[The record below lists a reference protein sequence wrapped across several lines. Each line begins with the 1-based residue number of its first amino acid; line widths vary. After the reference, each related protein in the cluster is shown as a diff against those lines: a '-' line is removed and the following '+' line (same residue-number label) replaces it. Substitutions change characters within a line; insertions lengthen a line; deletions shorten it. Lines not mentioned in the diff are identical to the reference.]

1 MSNVRL
7 LKVNRRENN
16 FVRID
21 KKSIAFNKKM
31 SWKAKG
37 ILTALLS
44 LKDGQDFNLGQL
56 SYFCNDGVAS
66 TESGVKELK
75 TSGHL
80 EVCRWRES
88 TGKFGWGFNVY
99 DEPLEF
105 PVTKFSIID
114 NPNNVSDNEP
124 VNVESLATQFNV
136 SKEVVE
142 GILKANQQSA
152 HATIV
157 KKPVPTKEQKTDFE
171 QLKKEV
177 IENKDFAELC
187 KKEYNLNDFDF
198 VALRSKF
205 FEQSQV
211 LTPQKPYDYEGLKKH
226 LFNWLGV
233 HLKKKGVVK
242 QPKQEAPPQYFDKEK
257 TFSQIGI
264 YKKMM
269 LGVTHAH
276 SYTYFREAVKGFI
289 KLAILAKENNAL
301 DEKQINYLQGLE
313 LKFNTAG
320 RLKEYFIELQTK
332 NSNEPEQ
339 PNEKVNIT
347 DALKNLSQNFST

>member
-16 FVRID
+16 FVLID

-37 ILTALLS
+37 ILTVLLS

-75 TSGHL
+75 VSGHL

-99 DEPLEF
+99 DEPMEF

-142 GILKANQQSA
+142 GILKANQQKA
-152 HATIV
+152 HVTLV
-157 KKPVPTKEQKTDFE
+157 NKPQATKEQKTDFE
-171 QLKKEV
+171 QLKKDV
-177 IENKDFAELC
+177 IENKDFAQLC
-187 KKEYNLNDFDF
+187 KTEYNLNDVDF

-233 HLKKKGVVK
+233 HLKKKGIVK
-242 QPKQEAPPQYFDKEK
+242 HTKTDAPPQYFDREK
-257 TFSQIGI
+257 TFSQIAI

-269 LGVTHAH
+269 LGVTDAH

-289 KLAILAKENNAL
+289 KLAILARENNAL
-301 DEKQINYLQGLE
+301 DERQINYLQGLE
-313 LKFNTAG
+313 VKFNTAG
-320 RLKEYFIELQTK
+320 MLKAYYIELQT
-332 NSNEPEQ
+332 NNNNEPKQ
-339 PNEKVNIT
+339 PSEKENFNN
-347 DALKNLSQNFST
+347 ALSNLSQNFST